1 MVDRRLKRSDRIAA
15 ARQAAA
21 FVGLD
26 PYARHVGID
35 LAAAVGAHAPARSV
49 AKRLRAIHRAGH
61 PGRGKEAVS
70 AHSAIEERA
79 LDVALGKGHRAFD
92 ARVAEPGDE
101 RRDRQEEL
109 LDGVI
114 DALKQSGVA
123 HAPETQP
130 EALGTRL
137 PLAARFVSEGRRGH
151 EPYASRPSCATSLTS
166 RAASYSASSRVAAAL
181 ASASRSS
188 PHGTGA
194 PRRHSAR

>member
-21 FVGLD
+21 LIGLD

-49 AKRLRAIHRAGH
+49 TQRLRAIHRAGH
-61 PGRGKEAVS
+61 PGCGEEAVS
-70 AHSAIEERA
+70 AHPAIEERA
-79 LDVALGKGHRAFD
+79 LDVALGKGHGAFD
-92 ARVAEPGDE
+92 SRVAEPVDE
-101 RRDRQEEL
+101 WRGRQEKP

-114 DALKQSGVA
+114 DVLKQSGVA

-130 EALGTRL
+130 EALAMPR

-166 RAASYSASSRVAAAL
+166 RAASYSASSRAAAAV